1 MNLPLVN
8 GFLFFV
14 ASLLLFIIIQRI
26 LYRELQ
32 SIFLLITRRPSTAF
46 GLFSLLLFPGVFL
59 HELSHFVVAR
69 LLGVRTGRFSLL
81 PKVMAN
87 GNLRLGYVETAVT
100 DPLRDTLIGAAPLI
114 SGMVV
119 VTLLGINRLGI
130 LPPTESLI
138 AGDWDTFWTAVGKL
152 PARPDF
158 WLWFYLVF
166 AVSSTMLPSS
176 ADRRAWWS
184 IGLFVGL
191 VLLLALLPGVSAW
204 MVDNLAPAVDRGLR
218 AMGMVFTASGLI
230 HLVLIPPA
238 WLLVVIISRI
248 TGLRVVR

>member
-1 MNLPLVN
+1 M
-8 GFLFFV
+8 
-14 ASLLLFIIIQRI
+14 
-26 LYRELQ
+26 
-32 SIFLLITRRPSTAF
+32 
-46 GLFSLLLFPGVFL
+46 LLFPGVFL
-59 HELSHFVVAR
+59 HELSHYVMAR

-87 GNLRLGYVETAVT
+87 GNLRLGYVETAAT

-119 VTLLGINRLGI
+119 VTLLGINQLGI
-130 LPPTESLI
+130 MPLTSSLI
-138 AGDWDTFWTAVGKL
+138 AWDWQTLWAEAVKL
-152 PARPDF
+152 PLRPDF
-158 WLWFYLVF
+158 WLWFYLAF

-191 VLLLALLPGVSAW
+191 VLILTLLPGVSAW
-204 MVDNLAPAVDRGLR
+204 MLENVAPILDRGLR
-218 AMGMVFTASGLI
+218 AMAIVFIASGLI
-230 HLVLIPPA
+230 HVVLIPPS
-238 WLLVVIISRI
+238 WLIRIVISRV

>member
-1 MNLPLVN
+1 M
-8 GFLFFV
+8 
-14 ASLLLFIIIQRI
+14 
-26 LYRELQ
+26 
-32 SIFLLITRRPSTAF
+32 
-46 GLFSLLLFPGVFL
+46 LLFPGVFL
-59 HELSHFVVAR
+59 HELSHYVMAR

-87 GNLRLGYVETAVT
+87 GNLRLGYVETAAT

-119 VTLLGINRLGI
+119 VTLLGINQLGI
-130 LPPTESLI
+130 MPLTSSLI
-138 AGDWDTFWTAVGKL
+138 AWDWQTLWAEAVKL
-152 PARPDF
+152 PSRPDF
-158 WLWFYLVF
+158 WLWFYLAF

-191 VLLLALLPGVSAW
+191 VLILTILPGVSAW
-204 MVDNLAPAVDRGLR
+204 MLENVAPILDRGLR
-218 AMGMVFTASGLI
+218 AMAIVFIASGLI
-230 HLVLIPPA
+230 HVVLIPPS
-238 WLLVVIISRI
+238 WLIRIVISRV